1 MKLGYQTNTW
11 GGVVGHPAG
20 VTSVKDLYY
29 LANGSTEDAL
39 KEIAEAGYKGFEIFD
54 GNLMQYQDKKE
65 EFIKLLAD
73 NSLTIIGV
81 YTGGNFIFPDILEE
95 ELAKIENVAAFAYEL
110 GAQHL
115 VVGGGAIRTN
125 GIKESD
131 YNDLGYALNRVV
143 EIAEKYHLIP
153 SYHPHLGTCVQSPEQ
168 LDKLMPLTRINLC
181 PDTAHIEAGGGDP
194 VKVFKKYVERIK
206 YVHFKDYE
214 NGEFLPLG
222 EGHQKFD
229 EMVKVLEE
237 ANYDGWITVEL
248 DSYPDP
254 LQGAKISRSYLNNS
268 KKQTK
273 QNKLHP
279 FGITKT
285 SLKTK

>member
-1 MKLGYQTNTW
+1 VKLAYQTNTW
-11 GGVVGHPAG
+11 GGVIGHPAG

-39 KEIAEAGYKGFEIFD
+39 KDIAAAGYKGFEIFD

-65 EFIKLLAD
+65 EFLKLLAD
-73 NSLTIIGV
+73 HSLTFIGV

-95 ELAKIENVAAFAYEL
+95 ELAKIESVTALAYEL

-115 VVGGGAIRTN
+115 VVGGGAVRMN
-125 GIKESD
+125 CIKESD
-131 YNDLGYALNRVV
+131 YRNLGNALNRVV
-143 EIAEKYHLIP
+143 EIAEKYNLIP
-153 SYHPHLGTCVQSPEQ
+153 SYHPHLGTNVESPEQ
-168 LDKLMPLTRINLC
+168 LDKLMPLTTINLC

-194 VKVFKKYVERIK
+194 VKVIKKYVDRIK

-222 EGHQKFD
+222 IGHQKFA
-229 EMVKVLEE
+229 EMLKVLEE
-237 ANYDGWITVEL
+237 ANFDGWITVEL

-254 LQGAKISRSYLNNS
+254 KKGAEISREFLS
-268 KKQTK
+268 KFEMIKT
-273 QNKLHP
+273 NK
-279 FGITKT
+279 F
-285 SLKTK
+285 SRE

>member
-29 LANGSTEDAL
+29 LANSSTEEAL
-39 KEIAEAGYKGFEIFD
+39 KEIAEAGYTGFEIFD
-54 GNLMQYQDKKE
+54 GNLMKYKDKKK
-65 EFIKLLAD
+65 EFTQLLSD
-73 NSLTIIGV
+73 YSLTFIGV

-95 ELAKIENVAAFAYEL
+95 ELAKIESVAAVASEL
-110 GAQHL
+110 GAKHL

-125 GIKESD
+125 GIKEND
-131 YNDLGYALNRVV
+131 YIDLGNALNRVA
-143 EIAEKYHLIP
+143 EIAEKYNLVP
-153 SYHPHLGTCVQSPEQ
+153 SYHPHLGTNVQSPEQ
-168 LDKLMPLTRINLC
+168 LDQLMPLTRVNLC

-194 VKVFKKYVERIK
+194 VEVIKKYVDRIQ

-222 EGHQKFD
+222 EGHQKFV
-229 EMVKVLEE
+229 EMLKVLEE

-248 DSYPDP
+248 DSWPDP
-254 LQGAKISRSYLNNS
+254 KKGAKISREFLS
-268 KKQTK
+268 KYEVV
-273 QNKLHP
+273 
-279 FGITKT
+279 
-285 SLKTK
+285 KTK